1 MSENF
6 GATAIAEAI
15 GSSDGPAICAY
26 LTAGYPTLDLFPE
39 LLRSVARAA
48 DLVEVG
54 VPFTDPM
61 ADGLTIQQASH
72 VALENGVSL
81 NWIFELLSD
90 TSVKLSSPHLLMGY
104 YNPFLA
110 SGLGRLGQSMGKS
123 GTSGLIVPDLPI
135 EESGPLGEVPATAS
149 NGLGPAGDTDNADA
163 SPATAE

>member
-90 TSVKLSSPHLLMGY
+90 TSVKLSSPPSIDGLLQPVSGFWARTVGAVDGQIGY
-104 YNPFLA
+104 
-110 SGLGRLGQSMGKS
+110 LGIDSS
-123 GTSGLIVPDLPI
+123 
-135 EESGPLGEVPATAS
+135 
-149 NGLGPAGDTDNADA
+149 
-163 SPATAE
+163 